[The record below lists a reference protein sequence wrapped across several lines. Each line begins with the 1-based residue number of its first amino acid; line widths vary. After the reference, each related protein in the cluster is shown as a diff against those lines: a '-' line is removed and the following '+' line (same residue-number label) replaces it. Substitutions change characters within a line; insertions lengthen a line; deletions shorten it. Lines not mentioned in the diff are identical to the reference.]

1 MILVYFMNRF
11 LKKISFIVI
20 LFFCNIFKYIVLY
33 GNNVHFG
40 KGLITK
46 GIPNI
51 DVWRHGIFI
60 IGDDLQLNNGERF
73 NMIGRQQKC
82 NFVVMHNAEL
92 IIGNGVGISS
102 TTIVCSIKVIVGDYV
117 KIGGNT
123 VIYDT
128 DFHSLN
134 KDFRAN
140 KLTDIP
146 KKKPVIISKNVF
158 IGAHSTILKGVFI
171 GENSI
176 VGAGSVV
183 TKNIPPNEIWAGN
196 PAKLIKKLD
205 SLFL

>member
-1 MILVYFMNRF
+1 MILVYYINRII
-11 LKKISFIVI
+11 KKFSFKVI
-20 LFFCNIFKYIVLY
+20 LFFSNILKYIVLY

-40 KGLITK
+40 QGLITN

-51 DVWRHGIFI
+51 DVWRYGTFI

-92 IIGNGVGISS
+92 VIGNGVGMSS
-102 TTIVCSIKVIVGDYV
+102 TTIVCSTKVIVGDYV

-128 DFHSLN
+128 DFHSLD
-134 KDFRAN
+134 KDLRRN

-146 KKKPVIISKNVF
+146 KKDPIIIGNNVF
-158 IGAHSTILKGVFI
+158 IGAHCTILKGVNI

-176 VGAGSVV
+176 LGAGSVV

-196 PAKLIKKLD
+196 PAKFIKTL
-205 SLFL
+205 SNLYS